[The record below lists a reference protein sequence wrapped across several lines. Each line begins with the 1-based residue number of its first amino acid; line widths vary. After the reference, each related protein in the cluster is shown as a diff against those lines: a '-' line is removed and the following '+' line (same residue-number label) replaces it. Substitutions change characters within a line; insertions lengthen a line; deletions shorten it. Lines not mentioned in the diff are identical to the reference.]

1 MQILVKVAQFS
12 MTVNSL
18 FPWRWFAAGVLSL
31 TFFAAGFTAGQRRI
45 ERAWAVER
53 LQQQAVALQQSLH
66 VAQVQTQQERINQQ
80 ILTDYETQKTLLAR
94 RSPVLRDSAH
104 SLCIPAPGV
113 TSPMPATAYPAASA
127 DASPAHAVPDPPG
140 NATAISCEQLAR
152 DATDTTLMVM
162 AWQRWYAEQ
171 TQVQSHTSELA
182 IPP

>member
-1 MQILVKVAQFS
+1 M
-12 MTVNSL
+12 NWGL
-18 FPWRWFAAGVLSL
+18 FPWRWFAAGVLLLSV
-31 TFFAAGFTAGQRRI
+31 FAAGFTVGQRRI

-80 ILTDYETQKTLLAR
+80 IQTDYENKKSLLAR

-104 SLCIPAPGV
+104 SLCIPAFGV
-113 TSPMPATAYPAASA
+113 TSPVPTTAEPAAST
-127 DASPAHAVPDPPG
+127 DANAAHAVPDPPG
-140 NATAISCEQLAR
+140 DVTMISCEQLAR

-171 TQVQSHTSELA
+171 AQVKSHPSESPV
-182 IPP
+182 PP

>member
-1 MQILVKVAQFS
+1 MNWGLFS
-12 MTVNSL
+12 
-18 FPWRWFAAGVLSL
+18 WRWLTAAVLVLSI
-31 TFFAAGFTAGQRRI
+31 FAAGFTAGQRRV

-80 ILTDYETQKTLLAR
+80 ILTDYENKKSLLAR
-94 RSPVLRDSAH
+94 RGPVLRDSAH
-104 SLCIPAPGV
+104 SLCIPTSGV
-113 TSPMPATAYPAASA
+113 TSPVPIIADPAASA

-140 NATAISCEQLAR
+140 NETAISCEQLAR

-171 TQVQSHTSELA
+171 AQVQSHTSQSPV
-182 IPP
+182 PP

>member
-1 MQILVKVAQFS
+1 M
-12 MTVNSL
+12 NWGL
-18 FPWRWFAAGVLSL
+18 FPWRWFVACLLLL
-31 TFFAAGFTAGQRRI
+31 TVFAAGFMAGQRRI

-94 RSPVLRDSAH
+94 RSPVLRGSAH
-104 SLCIPAPGV
+104 SLCIPASGV
-113 TSPMPATAYPAASA
+113 ASPVPTIADSAASA
-127 DASPAHAVPDPPG
+127 DASAAHAVPDPPG

-171 TQVQSHTSELA
+171 TQVQSHPSQSPV
-182 IPP
+182 PP

>member
-1 MQILVKVAQFS
+1 
-12 MTVNSL
+12 MTWGL
-18 FPWRWFAAGVLSL
+18 IPWRWLTAGVLVLSI
-31 TFFAAGFTAGQRRI
+31 FAAGFTAGQRRV

-80 ILTDYETQKTLLAR
+80 IQTDYETKKSLLAR

-104 SLCIPAPGV
+104 SLCIPASGV
-113 TSPMPATAYPAASA
+113 SSPVPITAEPAAST
-127 DASPAHAVPDPPG
+127 DASTAHAVPDSPG
-140 NATAISCEQLAR
+140 DAITFSCEQLAR
-152 DATDTTLMVM
+152 DATDTTQMVM

-182 IPP
+182 SPP

>member
-1 MQILVKVAQFS
+1 MNWV
-12 MTVNSL
+12 L
-18 FPWRWFAAGVLSL
+18 FPWRWFAAGVLLL
-31 TFFAAGFTAGQRRI
+31 TVFATGFTAGQRRI

-80 ILTDYETQKTLLAR
+80 IQTDYETKKSLLAR
-94 RSPVLRDSAH
+94 RSHVLRDSAH
-104 SLCIPAPGV
+104 SLCIPASGV
-113 TSPMPATAYPAASA
+113 TSPVPITAEPAAST
-127 DASPAHAVPDPPG
+127 DASAAHAVPDPPG
-140 NATAISCEQLAR
+140 DATMISCEQLAR

-162 AWQRWYAEQ
+162 AWQRWYTEQ

>member
-1 MQILVKVAQFS
+1 M
-12 MTVNSL
+12 NWGL
-18 FPWRWFAAGVLSL
+18 FPWRWFAAGVLLL
-31 TFFAAGFTAGQRRI
+31 TVFATGFMAGQRRI

-104 SLCIPAPGV
+104 SLCIPTSGV
-113 TSPMPATAYPAASA
+113 TSPVPIIAEPAASTGG
-127 DASPAHAVPDPPG
+127 SPAHAVPDPPG

-171 TQVQSHTSELA
+171 TQVQSHTNELA

>member
-94 RSPVLRDSAH
+94 RSPVPIIAE
-104 SLCIPAPGV
+104 
-113 TSPMPATAYPAASA
+113 PAAIT
-127 DASPAHAVPDPPG
+127 DGSPAHALPDPPG
-140 NATAISCEQLAR
+140 NATAIGCEQLAR
-152 DATDTTLMVM
+152 DATDTTLMVI
-162 AWQRWYAEQ
+162 ALQRWYTEQ
-171 TQVQSHTSELA
+171 AQVSLMPTSR
-182 IPP
+182 

>member
-1 MQILVKVAQFS
+1 M
-12 MTVNSL
+12 NWGL

-31 TFFAAGFTAGQRRI
+31 TVFAAGFAAGQRRV

-53 LQQQAVALQQSLH
+53 FQQQAVALQQSLH

-80 ILTDYETQKTLLAR
+80 ILTDYETKKSLLAR

-104 SLCIPAPGV
+104 SLCIPASGV
-113 TSPMPATAYPAASA
+113 TSPVPITAEPAAST
-127 DASPAHAVPDPPG
+127 DASAAHAVPDPPG
-140 NATAISCEQLAR
+140 DATMISCEQLAR

>member
-1 MQILVKVAQFS
+1 MNWGLI
-12 MTVNSL
+12 
-18 FPWRWFAAGVLSL
+18 PWRWLTAGVLVLSI
-31 TFFAAGFTAGQRRI
+31 FAAGFTAGQRRI

-80 ILTDYETQKTLLAR
+80 ILTDYENKKSLLAR

-104 SLCIPAPGV
+104 SLCIPASGV
-113 TSPMPATAYPAASA
+113 TSPVPITAEPAASTDGSA
-127 DASPAHAVPDPPG
+127 AHAVPDPPG
-140 NATAISCEQLAR
+140 NATAISCEQLTR

-171 TQVQSHTSELA
+171 AQVQSHPSESPV
-182 IPP
+182 PP